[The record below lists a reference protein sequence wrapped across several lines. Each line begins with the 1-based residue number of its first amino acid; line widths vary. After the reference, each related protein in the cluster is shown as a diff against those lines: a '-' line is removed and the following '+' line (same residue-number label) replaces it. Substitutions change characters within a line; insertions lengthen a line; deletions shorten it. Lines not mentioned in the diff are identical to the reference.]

1 MADDDT
7 SEATDGRPKIFKN
20 LTAWIGGATAVV
32 VALGGLAGAY
42 HNIFPGGSA
51 QTQANTAE
59 TTPSDAASPTAD
71 AQTAVTGYTT
81 DDGGNI
87 RLIDGM
93 WVWTTK
99 DGDKYRYKELSND
112 GTTTVAVLK
121 EAATKARMSTFAGP
135 TQAAKHFKALMSR
148 RPGSTRSTSPRK
160 ANQGHAGRLPLW
172 TPCISDI

>member
-7 SEATDGRPKIFKN
+7 GGVTDGRPKIFKN

-42 HNIFPGGSA
+42 QNFFSGGSA
-51 QTQANTAE
+51 RTQANTTE
-59 TTPSDAASPTAD
+59 TNSSDAAPSTDQEQA
-71 AQTAVTGYTT
+71 TVTGYTT

-87 RLIDGM
+87 RLVDGM

-121 EAATKARMSTFAGP
+121 GGGDKGQDVYLRWPNAGGEAFQSFDEQATWIDPVTLTAES
-135 TQAAKHFKALMSR
+135 
-148 RPGSTRSTSPRK
+148 
-160 ANQGHAGRLPLW
+160 
-172 TPCISDI
+172 

>member
-7 SEATDGRPKIFKN
+7 GEVADGRPKIFKN
-20 LTAWIGGATAVV
+20 LTGWIGGATAVV
-32 VALGGLAGAY
+32 VALGGLAGAF
-42 HNIFPGGSA
+42 HNFFPGSSA
-51 QTQANTAE
+51 QTQASPTE
-59 TTPSDAASPTAD
+59 TTKPDVAPSTDQEQAT
-71 AQTAVTGYTT
+71 VTGYTT

-121 EAATKARMSTFAGP
+121 EGGDKGQDVYLRWPNAGG
-135 TQAAKHFKALMSR
+135 QAFQSFDEQASWIDPVNLTAES
-148 RPGSTRSTSPRK
+148 
-160 ANQGHAGRLPLW
+160 
-172 TPCISDI
+172 